1 MAVAWPMPKAISW
14 ATAPTLNPTANTEY
28 MPVLSKF
35 YGIVIRMLF
44 AQPLGAHFHAIYE
57 DSELV
62 VGINPLRIM
71 NGSAPFRVRAMVLE
85 WAALHEEELQAAW
98 QRVSHA
104 QPPARIAPLP

>member
-1 MAVAWPMPKAISW
+1 MPKDQLR
-14 ATAPTLNPTANTEY
+14 ATAPALNPIANLEF

-44 AQPLGAHFHAIYE
+44 AQPLRAHFHAIYE

-71 NGSAPFRVRAMVLE
+71 NGSAPFRARAMVLE

-98 QRVSHA
+98 HRVSHA